1 MNFILKIFYR
11 SLVAFKK
18 AFTVIYDGRVEPQIS
33 VSVYSYA
40 SRSTENVL

>member
-1 MNFILKIFYR
+1 MHVILKIVFR

-18 AFTVIYDGRVEPQIS
+18 VFTVIYDGRVEPQIA

-40 SRSTENVL
+40 SRTTENVL